1 MSVLDS
7 PDARPARV
15 IEIRDESVGL
25 DAVVVIDHELFGKSA
40 GGTRMIPDVT
50 EEEVAR
56 LARAMTW
63 KLAVAHVPYAGAKAG
78 IRFSGG
84 DRAAILAAYFARIAE
99 IDGFLTGPDMGTSPD
114 DFEHGHS
121 DGSPPL
127 WAQSFEGMHMD
138 DLAVGRGILGATRA
152 ALARIGRPLED
163 AAIAI
168 EGFGKAG
175 AGTAKAMH
183 DAGARVVAVSTIEG
197 ALVDPDGLDVP
208 LLLGLRREHGDRLV
222 HEAGL
227 EVQPREALFGVE
239 CDVLVPG
246 ARPDVITAGSASTLR
261 AAAVVPAANIPYA
274 DGAVEALHDGRHPRA
289 PRLRVERGRRPP
301 VRGAA
306 VQGRRSGGLPRRR
319 GAARRRD
326 GRAGARRGA
335 GRGDDADRG
344 RARGRARVPAHRSRL
359 TRFLPIPGT

>member
-7 PDARPARV
+7 PEADPARV

-50 EEEVAR
+50 TDEVAR

-84 DRAAILAAYFARIAE
+84 DRAAILAAYLARIGE
-99 IDGFLTGPDMGTSPD
+99 IEGFLTGPDMGTSPD
-114 DFEHGHS
+114 DFPHGHS
-121 DGSPPL
+121 DGSAPL
-127 WAQSFEGMHMD
+127 WAQSFAGMHMD
-138 DLAVGRGILGATRA
+138 DLAVGRGILGGART
-152 ALARIGRPLED
+152 ALERLGRPLEG

-197 ALVDPDGLDVP
+197 ALLDPDGLDVP
-208 LLLGLRREHGDRLV
+208 ALLGLRREHGDRLV
-222 HEAGL
+222 HETGL
-227 EVQPREALFGVE
+227 EVHPREALFGVA

-246 ARPDVITAGSASTLR
+246 ARPDVITAESASTLR
-261 AAAVVPAANIPYA
+261 VAAIVPAANIPYA
-274 DGAVEALHDGRHPRA
+274 PGAVEALHEAGILALPDFVSNAGGVHLYEA
-289 PRLRVERGRRPP
+289 PPCKEDDPEACLEAVERLVGETTARVLDAAAATGSTPTEAALEVAREFL
-301 VRGAA
+301 RGA
-306 VQGRRSGGLPRRR
+306 
-319 GAARRRD
+319 
-326 GRAGARRGA
+326 RA
-335 GRGDDADRG
+335 
-344 RARGRARVPAHRSRL
+344 
-359 TRFLPIPGT
+359 

>member
-152 ALARIGRPLED
+152 ALDRLGRSLED

-261 AAAVVPAANIPYA
+261 ASAIVPAANIPYA
-274 DGAVEALHDGRHPRA
+274 DGAVEALHEAGILALPDFVSNAGGVHLYEA
-289 PRLRVERGRRPP
+289 PPCK
-301 VRGAA
+301 
-306 VQGRRSGGLPRRR
+306 
-319 GAARRRD
+319 
-326 GRAGARRGA
+326 
-335 GRGDDADRG
+335 GDDPEACLDAVEQLVAETATRVLDAAQVAG
-344 RARGRARVPAHRSRL
+344 TTPTEAALEVAREFLRTARA
-359 TRFLPIPGT
+359 

>member
-1 MSVLDS
+1 MSVVDS

-127 WAQSFEGMHMD
+127 WAQSFEGMHLD

-152 ALARIGRPLED
+152 ALDRLGRPLED

-227 EVQPREALFGVE
+227 DVQPREALFGVE

-261 AAAVVPAANIPYA
+261 ASAIVPAANIPYA
-274 DGAVEALHDGRHPRA
+274 DGAVEALHEAGILALPDFVSNAGGVHLYEA
-289 PRLRVERGRRPP
+289 PPCK
-301 VRGAA
+301 
-306 VQGRRSGGLPRRR
+306 
-319 GAARRRD
+319 
-326 GRAGARRGA
+326 
-335 GRGDDADRG
+335 GDDPEACLDAVEQLVAETATRVLDAAQAAG
-344 RARGRARVPAHRSRL
+344 TTPTESALEVARAFLRTARA
-359 TRFLPIPGT
+359 